1 METNTLSLKDQR
13 KRKMLLI
20 MPFIVFCFTT
30 LLFWTLGGGQN
41 GNVRAAGT
49 KGLNMKL
56 PSAIIAVGQTGDKMN
71 FYDQASADSLKKQQ
85 LRKADPYS
93 KTKPDSLNRQFRGYS
108 GMTLSRQTS
117 AFAGTDYG
125 GTTGNSALN
134 EARINQRL
142 TQLQAVINKPQ
153 VPPATQPVKIQP
165 AALPDSLL
173 KATVT
178 EDPELRQ
185 MNGMLEKILDIQHPE
200 RVKST
205 TEKTVPTTPVKKFRA
220 IPAVIDGTQKIVQ
233 GTVVCLKLT
242 DAVTLGGQLF
252 NKGQHIYGSG
262 NLSNQRYTLNIKS
275 IHVGYNFYPVD
286 LTVFDQTDGLEGISV
301 PEAITGDALRDG
313 ANSGVQNMDMMSFD
327 PSMTAQLATAG
338 INTAK
343 GMFGKKIKRVKGK
356 LEDGHLLL
364 LRDNQEVKNS
374 H

>member
-1 METNTLSLKDQR
+1 MGTNTLSLKDQR
-13 KRKMLLI
+13 KLLLI

-30 LLFWTLGGGQN
+30 LLFWILGGGQN
-41 GNVRAAGT
+41 GNAQVAST

-56 PSAIIAVGQTGDKMN
+56 PSAIIASGQTGDKMS

-93 KTKPDSLNRQFRGYS
+93 KTKPDSLNRLSRGYS
-108 GMTLSRQTS
+108 GITFSPQTS

-142 TQLQAVINKPQ
+142 TQLQAVINKPL
-153 VPPATQPVKIQP
+153 VPPATQRVKIQS

-173 KATVT
+173 KPTAA
-178 EDPELRQ
+178 EDPELKQ

-205 TEKTVPTTPVKKFRA
+205 TEKPETSTPVKKFRA

-242 DAVTLGGQLF
+242 DTVTLGGQLF
-252 NKGQHIYGSG
+252 NKGQHLYGSG

-275 IHVGYNFYPVD
+275 IHVGYTFYPVD
-286 LTVFDQTDGLEGISV
+286 LTAFDQTDGLEGISV

-356 LEDGHLLL
+356 LKDGHPVL